1 MTKANVSEGVV
12 DSSII
17 ELMSALT
24 VNNRG
29 DPGSFQVVAADLN
42 VLPGVGTSVAGDSD
56 FIAAIMGN
64 LIGATLTKTKNYLA
78 GVIGALSVTGVKST
92 TYPAGGVLGII
103 SDAVTAADGAVVAVI
118 DGDSALTKAN
128 AAFKAM
134 SNNSVP
140 GSGFDFGLDLTS
152 LGHDGFSDLAI
163 LKADIRMSSDVV
175 ILSVIVDPTNGVSGT
190 GAGFAGKGS
199 LAINRVTVGLF
210 INAGTKASPLWKFIP
225 HNV

>member
-1 MTKANVSEGVV
+1 MTKANISEGVV

-24 VNNRG
+24 INNRG

-92 TYPAGGVLGII
+92 TYPVGGVLGII
-103 SDAVTAADGAVVAVI
+103 SDAVTAADGALVAVI

-152 LGHDGFSDLAI
+152 PGHDGFSDLVI
-163 LKADIRMSSDVV
+163 LKADIRMSNDVV
-175 ILSVIVDPTNGVSGT
+175 MFSGTGIPTDGPSGT
-190 GAGFAGKGS
+190 GAGFAGPGS
-199 LAINRVTVGLF
+199 IYCRRLNGSGAIF
-210 INAGTKASPLWKFIP
+210 FNAGTKASPFWGLA
-225 HNV
+225 